1 MLCET
6 WTNEVSDV
14 DVEGYV
20 RVSKIR
26 KKKKNS
32 RRSSGGLEVY
42 FKESCINGV
51 KLEEWANNEDG
62 LTFKFEKDFFG
73 WEKDLC
79 LFFVY
84 LKPQGSSRQDLD
96 NENDCFETLLNQM
109 AKVNDN
115 CNILIAGDLNSRI
128 SDRQECKIDII
139 FDHND
144 VLNMLPT
151 LMYDHTFNQLDF
163 LNNNMSVKRVN
174 SDPNVNDYGSK
185 LIQLCTSCDLA
196 VLNGR
201 AGRDKG
207 KGMTTFCGPRGESTV
222 DFVLCDKYV
231 LKNVLEFDISDHVSY
246 SDHKMLSFTVKCF
259 ISNNIEKDK
268 NIDVHNKSSCFT
280 KWREDKKDEFID
292 KINGEEVKVQ
302 LEELITNLNT
312 IPSREA
318 LDNVVNELSN
328 ILVNAG
334 ADHKRKVSNVKG
346 TMKGSIWYDDE
357 CKLERDNF
365 ETLRKK
371 YIENKT
377 DANRTEMCKQRSK
390 YRHTCRKKRRSHNR
404 KEAEQLVTLSKTNSK
419 KFWRTIKGDN
429 KKVDNIDIDFH
440 EHFKNLAKK
449 DTPLSELGRAEVQN
463 LFDRGDLTV
472 DDLDREITK
481 EELEKAIK
489 ELKRDKA
496 AGHDDIV
503 NEFIINASATV
514 KSLFMSIF
522 NTILSLEYFP
532 DKWCVGSI
540 VPIFKS
546 GNKSETNNYR
556 GITLLSVVGK
566 LFTKIMNTR
575 LNSWAEREQHLT
587 EAQFGFRQGRGTTDC
602 LFILQG
608 MVEKM
613 LGDGNNLFAAFIDYE
628 KAFDYLNRGAIWAK
642 LIKGGLSSK
651 CIRIF
656 QSMYEKMK
664 LEVRNSAGSGFF
676 ESSTG
681 ILQGEITSPIF
692 FSFYVNDLESYFDE
706 ASVGIWTFD
715 ILLKLLMYAD
725 DMVIFSKTKEGLQE
739 GIHNLDSYCKKWGIS
754 VNTRKT
760 KVVVFKKGGRINN
773 DYQWD
778 YRGQQLEVVSIFKY
792 LGLYFSATGTF
803 SVNFTETVNT
813 ARRALF
819 GLKKIFSKN
828 VEIVAK
834 MQLDLFNSM
843 VLPILFYGC
852 EVWGFSRA
860 DPIERFYLSFLK
872 SLLCVKSSTPNCFVY
887 GELGVY
893 PLILERKYRIVK
905 FWLKILRSNDESF
918 LKKMYMDMIL
928 SYNVHPQR
936 VSWVKL
942 LRNMLFQYGFG
953 YVWLN
958 QNVFSETSF
967 LKEFRQRIHD
977 THLQEW
983 HTELGLTSNFRL
995 YKHIKQIFKFEDYL
1009 HIYNRTFRIAITK
1022 IRLSSHLFFIERG
1035 RWNRPKIEANDRK
1048 CTVCDIR
1055 EDEYHCL
1062 IECPRFMNE
1071 RKGCLPVSLRHRP
1084 SMYEFINVL
1093 KCSDK
1098 DTYNTLGLLC
1108 FKVMKEY
1115 KKYLLI

>member
-1 MLCET
+1 
-6 WTNEVSDV
+6 
-14 DVEGYV
+14 
-20 RVSKIR
+20 
-26 KKKKNS
+26 
-32 RRSSGGLEVY
+32 
-42 FKESCINGV
+42 
-51 KLEEWANNEDG
+51 
-62 LTFKFEKDFFG
+62 
-73 WEKDLC
+73 
-79 LFFVY
+79 
-84 LKPQGSSRQDLD
+84 
-96 NENDCFETLLNQM
+96 
-109 AKVNDN
+109 
-115 CNILIAGDLNSRI
+115 
-128 SDRQECKIDII
+128 
-139 FDHND
+139 
-144 VLNMLPT
+144 
-151 LMYDHTFNQLDF
+151 
-163 LNNNMSVKRVN
+163 
-174 SDPNVNDYGSK
+174 
-185 LIQLCTSCDLA
+185 
-196 VLNGR
+196 
-201 AGRDKG
+201 
-207 KGMTTFCGPRGESTV
+207 
-222 DFVLCDKYV
+222 
-231 LKNVLEFDISDHVSY
+231 
-246 SDHKMLSFTVKCF
+246 
-259 ISNNIEKDK
+259 
-268 NIDVHNKSSCFT
+268 
-280 KWREDKKDEFID
+280 
-292 KINGEEVKVQ
+292 
-302 LEELITNLNT
+302 
-312 IPSREA
+312 
-318 LDNVVNELSN
+318 
-328 ILVNAG
+328 
-334 ADHKRKVSNVKG
+334 
-346 TMKGSIWYDDE
+346 
-357 CKLERDNF
+357 
-365 ETLRKK
+365 
-371 YIENKT
+371 
-377 DANRTEMCKQRSK
+377 
-390 YRHTCRKKRRSHNR
+390 
-404 KEAEQLVTLSKTNSK
+404 
-419 KFWRTIKGDN
+419 
-429 KKVDNIDIDFH
+429 
-440 EHFKNLAKK
+440 
-449 DTPLSELGRAEVQN
+449 
-463 LFDRGDLTV
+463 
-472 DDLDREITK
+472 
-481 EELEKAIK
+481 
-489 ELKRDKA
+489 
-496 AGHDDIV
+496 
-503 NEFIINASATV
+503 
-514 KSLFMSIF
+514 MSIF

-575 LNSWAEREQHLT
+575 LNSWAEREKHLT

-613 LGDGNNLFAAFIDYE
+613 LGDGNNLFAAFIEYE
-628 KAFDYLNRGAIWAK
+628 KAFNYLNRGAIWAK

-664 LEVRNSAGSGFF
+664 LEVRNSTGSGLF

-706 ASVGIWTFD
+706 DSVGIWTFD

-725 DMVIFSKTKEGLQE
+725 DMVIFSTTKEGLQE

-760 KVVVFKKGGRINN
+760 KVVVFKKGGHINN

-803 SVNFTETVNT
+803 SVNFIETVNT

-872 SLLCVKSSTPNCFVY
+872 NLLCVKSSTPNCFVY

-905 FWLKILRSNDESF
+905 FWLKIIRSNDERF

-928 SYNVHPQR
+928 IYNVHPQR

-958 QNVFSETSF
+958 QNVFCETSF

-983 HTELGLTSNFRL
+983 HTELGLTSDFRL
-995 YKHIKQIFKFEDYL
+995 YKHIKQVFKFEDYL
-1009 HIYNRTFRIAITK
+1009 HI
-1022 IRLSSHLFFIERG
+1022 
-1035 RWNRPKIEANDRK
+1035 
-1048 CTVCDIR
+1048 
-1055 EDEYHCL
+1055 
-1062 IECPRFMNE
+1062 
-1071 RKGCLPVSLRHRP
+1071 
-1084 SMYEFINVL
+1084 
-1093 KCSDK
+1093 
-1098 DTYNTLGLLC
+1098 
-1108 FKVMKEY
+1108 
-1115 KKYLLI
+1115 